1 MDRIFQ
7 DKIDDLKKQNLYRDQ
22 NSINERLSHPSKLIN
37 FSSNDYL
44 GLAEYSISE
53 ILNIAQI
60 NQNIQGNTSDP
71 LAELMRI
78 PFGSSGSRLTTGTH
92 REHKELED
100 CISDWK
106 SCEDTIIFSSGYLA
120 NLGALS
126 ALIDKIDV
134 VFIDELAHS
143 CMWDALR
150 INNARKYIF
159 SHNDAAELRT
169 LIQKYRH
176 QYTNSFI
183 ITESVFSMDGDLA
196 PLNDLKSIADE
207 YSSFL
212 YIDEAHSTGIYG
224 RTGAGLISEYKEKNP
239 QQDFSNLI
247 QMGTL
252 SKTIGLEGGY
262 ISGSSSLI
270 DFLRNKARTYV
281 YSTASS
287 PFLMKIAQHN
297 IKKIIQEH
305 DLRQK
310 LFNNIRYLDS
320 LLSNLKTKN
329 EIDFGSKFYWTNFG
343 SPIFTIQFQDINEC
357 LAVSKKLL
365 EKGFVCTSIR
375 PPTVKIARLRICISS
390 KHNQDQVLSFY
401 TALSIALAA

>member
-7 DKIDDLKKQNLYRDQ
+7 NKINDLKKQNLYRDQ
-22 NSINERLSHPSKLIN
+22 NAINERLSRQKELIN

-44 GLAEYSISE
+44 GLAECSISG
-53 ILNIAQI
+53 ISNVAQ
-60 NQNIQGNTSDP
+60 
-71 LAELMRI
+71 I

-92 REHKELED
+92 LEHKELED
-100 CISDWK
+100 CISNWK
-106 SCEDTIIFSSGYLA
+106 ACEDTIIFSSGYLA

-126 ALIDKIDV
+126 ALIDKEDV

-150 INNARKYIF
+150 INNVRKYIF
-159 SHNDAAELRT
+159 AHNDSQELKT

-183 ITESVFSMDGDLA
+183 ITESVFSMDGDIA
-196 PLNDLKSIADE
+196 PLGDLKAIADE

-224 RTGAGLISEYKEKNP
+224 ITGAGLISEYKEKNP
-239 QQDFSNLI
+239 KHDFSNLI

-252 SKTIGLEGGY
+252 SKAIGLEGGY

-297 IKKIIQEH
+297 IQKIIHEN

-310 LFNNIRYLDS
+310 LFSNIKYLDS

-329 EIDFGSKFYWTNFG
+329 EIDIEHKFHWTNFG
-343 SPIFTIQFQDINEC
+343 SPIFTIQFQEIDKC
-357 LAVSKKLL
+357 LTVSNKLL
-365 EKGFVCTSIR
+365 EKGFICTSIR
-375 PPTVKIARLRICISS
+375 PPTVKIARLRICVSS
-390 KHNQDQVLSFY
+390 KHSHDQILSFY
-401 TALSIALAA
+401 AALSIALAA

>member
-7 DKIDDLKKQNLYRDQ
+7 DKIQNLKKQNLYRDQ
-22 NSINERLSHPSKLIN
+22 NSINERLSRQKELIN

-44 GLAEYSISE
+44 GLAEHSIAEIFNINSIDYS
-53 ILNIAQI
+53 N
-60 NQNIQGNTSDP
+60 SDSDSIK
-71 LAELMRI
+71 LMQI

-100 CISDWK
+100 CISNWK
-106 SCEDTIIFSSGYLA
+106 ACEDTIVFSSGYLA

-126 ALIDKIDV
+126 ALIDKEDV
-134 VFIDELAHS
+134 IFIDELAHS

-150 INNARKYIF
+150 ISNARKYIF
-159 SHNDAAELRT
+159 AHNDTQELRR
-169 LIQKYRH
+169 LIQKYRD

-196 PLNDLKSIADE
+196 PLDDLKSIADK

-224 RTGAGLISEYKEKNP
+224 KTGAGLISEYKEKNP
-239 QQDFSNLI
+239 EQDFSNLI

-252 SKTIGLEGGY
+252 SKAIGLEGGY
-262 ISGSSSLI
+262 ISGSYSLI

-287 PFLMKIAQHN
+287 PFLMKIAQYN
-297 IKKIIQEH
+297 IKKIIQEN
-305 DLRQK
+305 DLRQR
-310 LFNNIRYLDS
+310 LFSNIKYLDS

-329 EIDFGSKFYWTNFG
+329 EIDIENKFLWTNFG

-357 LAVSKKLL
+357 LAVSNKLL
-365 EKGFVCTSIR
+365 EKGFICTSIR
-375 PPTVKIARLRICISS
+375 PPTVKTARLRICISS
-390 KHNQDQVLSFY
+390 KHSYDEILSFY
-401 TALSIALAA
+401 AALSIALAA

>member
-7 DKIDDLKKQNLYRDQ
+7 DKINDLKKQNLYRDQ
-22 NSINERLSHPSKLIN
+22 NVINERLSRQKELIN

-44 GLAEYSISE
+44 GLAECSISE
-53 ILNIAQI
+53 ILNINATDYSV
-60 NQNIQGNTSDP
+60 NNLT
-71 LAELMRI
+71 ELMQI

-92 REHKELED
+92 LEHKELED
-100 CISDWK
+100 CISNWK
-106 SCEDTIIFSSGYLA
+106 ACEDTIIFSSGYLA

-126 ALIDKIDV
+126 ALIDKEDV
-134 VFIDELAHS
+134 IFIDELAHS

-159 SHNDAAELRT
+159 AHNDAQELRR
-169 LIQKYRH
+169 LIQKYRN

-183 ITESVFSMDGDLA
+183 ITESIFSMDGDLA
-196 PLNDLKSIADE
+196 PLDDLKSIADE

-224 RTGAGLISEYKEKNP
+224 ATGAGLISEYKEKNP
-239 QQDFSNLI
+239 EQNFSNLI

-252 SKTIGLEGGY
+252 SKAIGLEGGY

-297 IKKIIQEH
+297 IQKIIHEN

-310 LFNNIRYLDS
+310 LFSNIKYLDS

-329 EIDFGSKFYWTNFG
+329 EIDIEHKFHWTNFG
-343 SPIFTIQFQDINEC
+343 SPIFTIQFQEIDKC
-357 LAVSKKLL
+357 LTVSNKLL
-365 EKGFVCTSIR
+365 EKGFICTSIR
-375 PPTVKIARLRICISS
+375 PPTVKIARLRICVSS
-390 KHNQDQVLSFY
+390 KHSHDQILSFY
-401 TALSIALAA
+401 AALSIALAA

>member
-7 DKIDDLKKQNLYRDQ
+7 NKINDLKKQNLYRDQ
-22 NSINERLSHPSKLIN
+22 NAINERLSRQKELIN

-44 GLAEYSISE
+44 GLAECSISG
-53 ILNIAQI
+53 ISNVAQ
-60 NQNIQGNTSDP
+60 
-71 LAELMRI
+71 I

-92 REHKELED
+92 LEHKELED
-100 CISDWK
+100 CISNWK
-106 SCEDTIIFSSGYLA
+106 GCEDTIIFSSGYLA

-126 ALIDKIDV
+126 ALIDKEDV

-150 INNARKYIF
+150 INNVRKYIF
-159 SHNDAAELRT
+159 AHNDSQELKT

-183 ITESVFSMDGDLA
+183 ITESAFSMDGDIA
-196 PLNDLKSIADE
+196 PLGDLKAIADE

-224 RTGAGLISEYKEKNP
+224 ITGAGLISEYKEKNP
-239 QQDFSNLI
+239 KHDFSNLI

-252 SKTIGLEGGY
+252 SKAIGLEGGY

-297 IKKIIQEH
+297 IQKIIHEN

-310 LFNNIRYLDS
+310 LFSNIKYLDS

-329 EIDFGSKFYWTNFG
+329 EIDIEHKFHWTNFG
-343 SPIFTIQFQDINEC
+343 SPIFTIQFQEIDKC
-357 LAVSKKLL
+357 LTVSNKLL
-365 EKGFVCTSIR
+365 EKGFICTSIR
-375 PPTVKIARLRICISS
+375 PPTVKIARLRICVSS
-390 KHNQDQVLSFY
+390 KHSHDQILSFY
-401 TALSIALAA
+401 AALSIALAA

>member
-7 DKIDDLKKQNLYRDQ
+7 DKIQNLKKQNLYRDQ
-22 NSINERLSHPSKLIN
+22 NSINERLSRQKELIN

-44 GLAEYSISE
+44 GLAEHSIAEIFNINSIDYS
-53 ILNIAQI
+53 N
-60 NQNIQGNTSDP
+60 SDSDSIK
-71 LAELMRI
+71 LMQI

-92 REHKELED
+92 LEHKELED
-100 CISDWK
+100 CISSWK
-106 SCEDTIIFSSGYLA
+106 ACEDTIIFSSGYLA

-126 ALIDKIDV
+126 ALIDKEDV

-159 SHNDAAELRT
+159 AHNDAQELRR
-169 LIQKYRH
+169 LIQKYRY

-196 PLNDLKSIADE
+196 PLDDLKSIADE

-224 RTGAGLISEYKEKNP
+224 ATGAGLISEYKEKNP
-239 QQDFSNLI
+239 QRDFSNLI

-252 SKTIGLEGGY
+252 SKAIGLEGGY
-262 ISGSSSLI
+262 ISGSYSLI

-287 PFLMKIAQHN
+287 PFLMKITQHN
-297 IKKIIQEH
+297 IQKIIHQN

-310 LFNNIRYLDS
+310 LFSNIKYLDS

-329 EIDFGSKFYWTNFG
+329 EIDIENKFHWTNFG
-343 SPIFTIQFQDINEC
+343 SPIFTIQFQEIDKC
-357 LAVSKKLL
+357 LTVSNKLL
-365 EKGFVCTSIR
+365 EKGFICTSIR
-375 PPTVKIARLRICISS
+375 PPTVKIARLRICASS
-390 KHNQDQVLSFY
+390 KHSHDQILRFY
-401 TALSIALAA
+401 AALSIALAA

>member
-7 DKIDDLKKQNLYRDQ
+7 DKINDLKKQNLYRDQ
-22 NSINERLSHPSKLIN
+22 NSINERLSRQKELIN

-44 GLAEYSISE
+44 GLAECSISE
-53 ILNIAQI
+53 ILNINATDYSV
-60 NQNIQGNTSDP
+60 NNLT
-71 LAELMRI
+71 ELMQI

-100 CISDWK
+100 CISNWK
-106 SCEDTIIFSSGYLA
+106 ACEDTIIFSSGYLA

-126 ALIDKIDV
+126 ALIDKEDV

-159 SHNDAAELRT
+159 AHNDAQELRR
-169 LIQKYRH
+169 LIQKYRY
-176 QYTNSFI
+176 QYSNSFI

-196 PLNDLKSIADE
+196 PLDDLKSIADE

-224 RTGAGLISEYKEKNP
+224 ASGAGLISEYKEKNP

-252 SKTIGLEGGY
+252 SKAIGLEGGY
-262 ISGSSSLI
+262 ISGSYSLI

-297 IKKIIQEH
+297 IQKIIHEN

-310 LFNNIRYLDS
+310 LF
-320 LLSNLKTKN
+320 SNLKTKN
-329 EIDFGSKFYWTNFG
+329 EIDIENKFHWTNFG
-343 SPIFTIQFQDINEC
+343 SPIFTIQFQEIDKC
-357 LAVSKKLL
+357 LTVSNKLL
-365 EKGFVCTSIR
+365 EKGFICTSIR
-375 PPTVKIARLRICISS
+375 PPTVKIARLRICVSS
-390 KHNQDQVLSFY
+390 KHSHHQILSFY
-401 TALSIALAA
+401 AALSIALAA

>member
-7 DKIDDLKKQNLYRDQ
+7 DKINDLKKQNLYRDQ
-22 NSINERLSHPSKLIN
+22 NSINERLSRQKELIN

-44 GLAEYSISE
+44 GLAECSISG
-53 ILNIAQI
+53 ILNINATDYSV
-60 NQNIQGNTSDP
+60 NNLT
-71 LAELMRI
+71 ELMQI

-92 REHKELED
+92 LEHKELED
-100 CISDWK
+100 CISNWK
-106 SCEDTIIFSSGYLA
+106 ACEDTIIFSSGYLA

-126 ALIDKIDV
+126 ALIDKEDV

-159 SHNDAAELRT
+159 AHNDAQELRR
-169 LIQKYRH
+169 LIQKYRY
-176 QYTNSFI
+176 QYSNSFI

-196 PLNDLKSIADE
+196 PLDDLKSIADE

-224 RTGAGLISEYKEKNP
+224 ASGAGLISEYKEKNP
-239 QQDFSNLI
+239 EQNFSNLI

-252 SKTIGLEGGY
+252 SKAIGLEGGY

-297 IKKIIQEH
+297 IQKIIHQN

-310 LFNNIRYLDS
+310 LFSNIKYLDS

-329 EIDFGSKFYWTNFG
+329 EVDIENKFHWTNFG
-343 SPIFTIQFQDINEC
+343 SPIFTIQFQEIDKC
-357 LAVSKKLL
+357 LAVSNKLL
-365 EKGFVCTSIR
+365 EKGFICTSIR
-375 PPTVKIARLRICISS
+375 PPTVKIARLRICVSS
-390 KHNQDQVLSFY
+390 KHSHDQILSFY
-401 TALSIALAA
+401 AALSIALAA

>member
-7 DKIDDLKKQNLYRDQ
+7 DKINDLKKQNLYRDQ
-22 NSINERLSHPSKLIN
+22 NAINERLSRQKELIN

-53 ILNIAQI
+53 ILNINATDYSV
-60 NQNIQGNTSDP
+60 NNLT
-71 LAELMRI
+71 ELMQI

-92 REHKELED
+92 LEHKELED
-100 CISDWK
+100 CISSWK
-106 SCEDTIIFSSGYLA
+106 ACEDTIIFSSGYLA

-126 ALIDKIDV
+126 ALIDKEDV

-159 SHNDAAELRT
+159 AHNDAQELRR
-169 LIQKYRH
+169 LIQKYRY

-196 PLNDLKSIADE
+196 PLDDLKSIADE

-224 RTGAGLISEYKEKNP
+224 ATGAGLISEYKEKNP
-239 QQDFSNLI
+239 EQNFSNLI

-252 SKTIGLEGGY
+252 SKAIGLEGGY

-287 PFLMKIAQHN
+287 PFLMKITQHN
-297 IKKIIQEH
+297 IQKIIHQN

-310 LFNNIRYLDS
+310 LFSNIKYLDS

-329 EIDFGSKFYWTNFG
+329 EIDIENKFHWTNFG
-343 SPIFTIQFQDINEC
+343 SPIFTIQFQEIDKC
-357 LAVSKKLL
+357 LTVSNKLL
-365 EKGFVCTSIR
+365 EKGFICTSIR
-375 PPTVKIARLRICISS
+375 PPTVKIARLRICVSS
-390 KHNQDQVLSFY
+390 KHSHDKILSFY
-401 TALSIALAA
+401 AALSIALAA

>member
-7 DKIDDLKKQNLYRDQ
+7 NKINDLKKQNLYRDQ
-22 NSINERLSHPSKLIN
+22 NAINERLSRQKELIN

-44 GLAEYSISE
+44 GLAECSISG
-53 ILNIAQI
+53 ISNVAQ
-60 NQNIQGNTSDP
+60 
-71 LAELMRI
+71 I

-92 REHKELED
+92 LEHKELED
-100 CISDWK
+100 CISNWK
-106 SCEDTIIFSSGYLA
+106 ACEDTIIFSSGYLA

-126 ALIDKIDV
+126 ALIDKEDV

-150 INNARKYIF
+150 INNERKYIF
-159 SHNDAAELRT
+159 AHNDSQELKT

-183 ITESVFSMDGDLA
+183 ITESVFSMDGDIA
-196 PLNDLKSIADE
+196 PLGDLKAIADE

-224 RTGAGLISEYKEKNP
+224 ITGAGLISEYKEKNP
-239 QQDFSNLI
+239 KHDFSNLI

-252 SKTIGLEGGY
+252 SKAIGLEGGY

-297 IKKIIQEH
+297 IQKIIHEN

-310 LFNNIRYLDS
+310 LFSNIKYLDS

-329 EIDFGSKFYWTNFG
+329 EIDIEHKFHWTNFG
-343 SPIFTIQFQDINEC
+343 SPIFTIQFQEIDKC
-357 LAVSKKLL
+357 LTVSNKLL
-365 EKGFVCTSIR
+365 EKGFICTSIR
-375 PPTVKIARLRICISS
+375 PPTVKIARLRICVSS
-390 KHNQDQVLSFY
+390 KHSHDQILSFY
-401 TALSIALAA
+401 AALSIALAA

>member
-7 DKIDDLKKQNLYRDQ
+7 NKINDLKKQNLYRDQ
-22 NSINERLSHPSKLIN
+22 NSINERLSRQKELIN

-44 GLAEYSISE
+44 GLAEYSLSE
-53 ILNIAQI
+53 ILNINAKDYSV
-60 NQNIQGNTSDP
+60 NNLT
-71 LAELMRI
+71 ELMQI

-92 REHKELED
+92 LEHKELED
-100 CISDWK
+100 CIASWK
-106 SCEDTIIFSSGYLA
+106 ACEDTIIFSSGYLA

-126 ALIDKIDV
+126 ALIDKDDV

-159 SHNDAAELRT
+159 AHNDAQELRR
-169 LIQKYRH
+169 LIQKYRY

-196 PLNDLKSIADE
+196 PLDDLKSIADE

-224 RTGAGLISEYKEKNP
+224 ASGAGLISEYKEKNP

-252 SKTIGLEGGY
+252 SKAIGLEGGY

-287 PFLMKIAQHN
+287 PFLMKIARHN
-297 IKKIIQEH
+297 IQKIIHQN

-310 LFNNIRYLDS
+310 LFSNIKYLDS

-329 EIDFGSKFYWTNFG
+329 EMDIENKFHWTNFG
-343 SPIFTIQFQDINEC
+343 SPIFTIQFQEIDKC
-357 LAVSKKLL
+357 LTVSNKLL
-365 EKGFVCTSIR
+365 EKGFICTSIR
-375 PPTVKIARLRICISS
+375 PPTVKIARLRICVSS
-390 KHNQDQVLSFY
+390 KHSHDQILSFY
-401 TALSIALAA
+401 AALSIALAA

>member
-7 DKIDDLKKQNLYRDQ
+7 DKINDLKKQNLYRDQ
-22 NSINERLSHPSKLIN
+22 NAINERLSRQKELIN

-44 GLAEYSISE
+44 GLAECSISE
-53 ILNIAQI
+53 ILNINAKDYSV
-60 NQNIQGNTSDP
+60 NNLT
-71 LAELMRI
+71 ELMQI

-92 REHKELED
+92 LEHKELED
-100 CISDWK
+100 CISNWK
-106 SCEDTIIFSSGYLA
+106 ACEDTIIFSSGYLA

-126 ALIDKIDV
+126 ALIDKDDV

-159 SHNDAAELRT
+159 AHNDAQELRR
-169 LIQKYRH
+169 LIQKYRY

-196 PLNDLKSIADE
+196 PLDDLKSIADE

-224 RTGAGLISEYKEKNP
+224 ASGAGLISEYKEKNP

-252 SKTIGLEGGY
+252 SKAIGLEGGY

-287 PFLMKIAQHN
+287 PFLMKITQHN
-297 IKKIIQEH
+297 IQKIIHQN

-310 LFNNIRYLDS
+310 LFSNIKYLDS

-329 EIDFGSKFYWTNFG
+329 EIDIENKFHWTNFG
-343 SPIFTIQFQDINEC
+343 SPIFTIQFQEIDKC
-357 LAVSKKLL
+357 LTVSNKLL
-365 EKGFVCTSIR
+365 EKGFICTSIR
-375 PPTVKIARLRICISS
+375 PPTVKIARLRICVSS
-390 KHNQDQVLSFY
+390 KHSHDQILSFY
-401 TALSIALAA
+401 AALSIALAA

>member
-7 DKIDDLKKQNLYRDQ
+7 DKIQNLKKQNLYRDQ
-22 NSINERLSHPSKLIN
+22 NSINERLSRQKELIN

-44 GLAEYSISE
+44 GLAEHSIAEIFNINSIDYS
-53 ILNIAQI
+53 N
-60 NQNIQGNTSDP
+60 SDSDSIK
-71 LAELMRI
+71 LMQI

-92 REHKELED
+92 LEHKELED
-100 CISDWK
+100 CISNWK
-106 SCEDTIIFSSGYLA
+106 ACEDTIVFSSGYLA

-126 ALIDKIDV
+126 ALIDKEDV

-150 INNARKYIF
+150 INNVRKYIF
-159 SHNDAAELRT
+159 AHNDSQELKT

-183 ITESVFSMDGDLA
+183 ITESVFSMDGDIA
-196 PLNDLKSIADE
+196 PLGDLKAIADE

-224 RTGAGLISEYKEKNP
+224 ITGAGLISEYKEKNP
-239 QQDFSNLI
+239 RQGFSNLI

-252 SKTIGLEGGY
+252 SKAIGLEGGY
-262 ISGSSSLI
+262 ISGSSFLI

-297 IKKIIQEH
+297 IQTIIQGN

-310 LFNNIRYLDS
+310 LFNNIKYLDS
-320 LLSNLKTKN
+320 LLTNLQAKN
-329 EIDFGSKFYWTNFG
+329 ETNIKNKFHWTNFG

-357 LAVSKKLL
+357 LTVSNKLL
-365 EKGFVCTSIR
+365 EKGFICTSIR

-390 KHNQDQVLSFY
+390 KHSHNEILSFY
-401 TALSIALAA
+401 KALSIALAV

>member
-7 DKIDDLKKQNLYRDQ
+7 DKINDLKKQNLYRDQ
-22 NSINERLSHPSKLIN
+22 NSINERLSRQKELIN

-44 GLAEYSISE
+44 GLAECSISE
-53 ILNIAQI
+53 ILNINATDYSV
-60 NQNIQGNTSDP
+60 NNLT
-71 LAELMRI
+71 ELMQI

-100 CISDWK
+100 CISNWK
-106 SCEDTIIFSSGYLA
+106 ACEDTIIFSSGYLA

-126 ALIDKIDV
+126 ALIDKEDV

-159 SHNDAAELRT
+159 AHNDVQELRR
-169 LIQKYRH
+169 LIQKYRY
-176 QYTNSFI
+176 QYSNSFI

-196 PLNDLKSIADE
+196 PLDDLKSIADE

-212 YIDEAHSTGIYG
+212 YIDEAPSTGIYG
-224 RTGAGLISEYKEKNP
+224 ASGAGLISEYKEKNP

-252 SKTIGLEGGY
+252 SKAIGLEGGY
-262 ISGSSSLI
+262 ISGSYSLI

-297 IKKIIQEH
+297 IQKIIHEN

-310 LFNNIRYLDS
+310 LFSNIKYLDS
-320 LLSNLKTKN
+320 LLSRLKTRN
-329 EIDFGSKFYWTNFG
+329 EIDLENNFHWTNFG
-343 SPIFTIQFQDINEC
+343 SPIFTIQFQEIDKC
-357 LAVSKKLL
+357 LTVSNKLL
-365 EKGFVCTSIR
+365 EKGFICTSIR
-375 PPTVKIARLRICISS
+375 PPTVKIARLRICVSS
-390 KHNQDQVLSFY
+390 KHSHHQILSFY
-401 TALSIALAA
+401 AALSIALAA

>member
-7 DKIDDLKKQNLYRDQ
+7 DKINDLKKQNLYRDQ
-22 NSINERLSHPSKLIN
+22 NAINERLSRQKELIN

-53 ILNIAQI
+53 ILNGRVAK
-60 NQNIQGNTSDP
+60 
-71 LAELMRI
+71 LMKI

-92 REHKELED
+92 LEHQELEE
-100 CISDWK
+100 CISNWK
-106 SCEDTIIFSSGYLA
+106 TSEDTIIFSSGYLA

-126 ALIDKIDV
+126 ALIDKEDV

-143 CMWDALR
+143 CMWDAFR
-150 INNARKYIF
+150 INNVRKYIF
-159 SHNDAAELRT
+159 AHNDMQELRI
-169 LIQKYRH
+169 LIQKYRY

-196 PLNDLKSIADE
+196 PLDDLKSIADE

-224 RTGAGLISEYKEKNP
+224 KTGAGLISEYKERNP
-239 QQDFSNLI
+239 QHNFSNFI

-252 SKTIGLEGGY
+252 SKAIGLEGGY
-262 ISGSSSLI
+262 ISGSHSLI

-297 IKKIIQEH
+297 IQKIIQEN

-310 LFNNIRYLDS
+310 LFSNIKYLDS
-320 LLSNLKTKN
+320 LLSNLKAKN
-329 EIDFGSKFYWTNFG
+329 EISSESKFFWTNFG
-343 SPIFTIQFQDINEC
+343 SPIFTVQFQDINQC
-357 LAVSKKLL
+357 LAVSDRLIK
-365 EKGFVCTSIR
+365 KGFICTSIR
-375 PPTVKIARLRICISS
+375 PPTVKTARLRICISS
-390 KHNQDQVLSFY
+390 KHSQDQILGFY